1 VKTILVFRIGQLGDT
16 LESVPAVRAIRAA
29 HPEDALVLLTDRH
42 AASGAVTAWDVLGAT
57 GLFAGVRYL
66 PIPATPLD
74 YLALAKQIR
83 RLAPHRLYYLPPMPR
98 TRWQVERDRF
108 FFRYICGISDIVG
121 LRATGTYPVRD
132 REGKLVR
139 LEKESARLLAW
150 IAADLP
156 RVPTDLIDAGLQ
168 PDDKERLRAKSI
180 VEGAGFSGC
189 RLIAFGPG
197 SKMQA
202 KTWPEDRYETVG
214 RELLREDPNVRLVV
228 LGAAL
233 ERPIGDRLCSEWGP
247 RSLNVAGQLTIGESA
262 ALLERC
268 CVYVGNDTGTMHLAA
283 SVGTTCVAIFS
294 ARDNPGKWEPRGAR
308 HAVLRHDVPCAGCML
323 ETCIERG
330 RACLVAI
337 EPPEVLAAARSVINR
352 AAEAGDHAYRQG
364 GSGDGSAREAIGA

>member
-1 VKTILVFRIGQLGDT
+1 VKTVLVFRIGQLGDT

-57 GLFAGVRYL
+57 GLFEDVRYL
-66 PIPATPLD
+66 PVPATAAD

-108 FFRYICGISDIVG
+108 FFKYICGISDIVG

-132 REGKLVR
+132 REGRLVR
-139 LEKESARLLAW
+139 LEKESARLLSW
-150 IAADLP
+150 IAAGLP
-156 RVPTDLIDAGLQ
+156 PVATDSADAGLQ
-168 PDDKERLRAKSI
+168 PGEAERLRAKSI
-180 VEGAGFSGC
+180 VEGAGFSGYP
-189 RLIAFGPG
+189 LVAFAPG

-214 RELLREDPNVRLVV
+214 RELLRENPNLRLVV
-228 LGAAL
+228 LGAAH
-233 ERPIGDRLCSEWGP
+233 ERPIGDRLCREWGP
-247 RSLNVAGQLTIGESA
+247 RALNVAGQLTIGESA

-283 SVGTTCVAIFS
+283 SVGTACVAIFS

-308 HAVLRHDVPCAGCML
+308 HVVLRHDVPCAGCML

-330 RACLVAI
+330 RACLMAI
-337 EPPEVLAAARSVINR
+337 EPPEVVAAARFLIDHP
-352 AAEAGDHAYRQG
+352 AAAGRHVYGHG